1 LLFDAAMR
9 GGAQRASTDVA
20 DSKKRSDW
28 RAIIGLQA
36 RIAALF
42 IPVVVALA
50 LLATFAGN
58 ERTPRANGV
67 DTTMTGSIR

>member
-1 LLFDAAMR
+1 MR
-9 GGAQRASTDVA
+9 RCVGARNGRVPIVA